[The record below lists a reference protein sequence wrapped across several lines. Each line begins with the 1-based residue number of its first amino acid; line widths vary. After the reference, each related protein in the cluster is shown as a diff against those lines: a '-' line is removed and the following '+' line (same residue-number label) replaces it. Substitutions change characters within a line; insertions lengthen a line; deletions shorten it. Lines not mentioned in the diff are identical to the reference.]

1 VKRKAPEQ
9 ALQQQVAQYLDI
21 VLKPPAFWTAIAHGG
36 GGLMRGKINKG
47 MGMKAGIPDILILSP
62 FRQCWIELKSKKG
75 RLSPAQ
81 IEIYQALLA
90 AGCCVGVC
98 RSLDEV
104 RAALLTWQIPTRDA
118 IPTNDSMTCVP

>member
-62 FRQCWIELKSKKG
+62 FRRKK
-75 RLSPAQ
+75 
-81 IEIYQALLA
+81 
-90 AGCCVGVC
+90 AGCLRRKS
-98 RSLDEV
+98 RSTKPSWPP
-104 RAALLTWQIPTRDA
+104 AAVSASAARWTRFGRR
-118 IPTNDSMTCVP
+118 S